1 MGRVMTTTVHKVTEN
16 STTLMEPMV
25 PFFHDV
31 TEKPMA
37 KGQLLGEQV
46 IIWNP
51 EIGSR
56 IFKLGYFGKPVG
68 IRKPKTPRF
77 NRPLELSPFDALY
90 LMEHDIIVVFDE
102 KGEEISRETYL
113 DRCQKK
119 FNLFED
125 LYAVYKDLR
134 NKKYVV
140 RPGLKFGTDFSVY
153 KRGPGIEHS
162 VFVVSVFPRE
172 KKLAAIDLV
181 RAGRVA
187 TTVRKKYVIATV
199 LEDKSVRYYIFKWK
213 KL

>member
-1 MGRVMTTTVHKVTEN
+1 MESSIISTVE
-16 STTLMEPMV
+16 SS
-25 PFFHDV
+25 PFFKHV
-31 TEKPMA
+31 PYKPLA
-37 KGQLLGEQV
+37 EGHLAGEQV
-46 IIWNP
+46 IIWDP
-51 EIGSR
+51 LLGTQIYQ
-56 IFKLGYFGKPVG
+56 LGYFGKPVG
-68 IRKPKTPRF
+68 IRKPKSPRF

-90 LMEHDIIVVFDE
+90 LMEHEIIAVRDE
-102 KGEEISRETYL
+102 KGEEINPDAYFEHCKSR
-113 DRCQKK
+113 

-172 KKLAAIDLV
+172 RRLAPIDLV

-199 LEDKSVRYYIFKWK
+199 LEDKSVKYYIFKWK

>member
-1 MGRVMTTTVHKVTEN
+1 MTLKDLNANNNANALTEN
-16 STTLMEPMV
+16 VLVP
-25 PFFHDV
+25 PFFASISDRPLG
-31 TEKPMA
+31 E
-37 KGQLLGEQV
+37 GQLTGEQV
-46 IIWNP
+46 VIWNP
-51 EIGSR
+51 EIGSK

-68 IRKPKTPRF
+68 IRKPKSPRF

-90 LMEHDIIVVFDE
+90 LMEHGIIIVRDE
-102 KGEEISRETYL
+102 NEVKICSDEYFELCKTR
-113 DRCQKK
+113 

-199 LEDKSVRYYIFKWK
+199 LEDKSIRYYIFKWK